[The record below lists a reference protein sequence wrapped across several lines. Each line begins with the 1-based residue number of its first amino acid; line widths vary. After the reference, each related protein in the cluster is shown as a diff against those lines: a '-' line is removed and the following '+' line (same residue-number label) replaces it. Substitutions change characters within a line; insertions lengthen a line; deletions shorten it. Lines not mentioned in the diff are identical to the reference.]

1 MDSTETARRLLGHG
15 AVSRPYAQL
24 TGGHVANTPIYAELV
39 AEWRAKGH
47 TVPGH
52 REGVWASFAVVT
64 VGDRGPAHAVPFRV
78 PVPLLAA
85 GAWEGEPGGASEET
99 PEAKPPDETSGEGQ
113 QAAPE
118 GKPSP
123 ATRGTTPSGK
133 ASEDMPGERPSHGA
147 PEVVPSRERPRGTP
161 EGTSEASLPEETRGT
176 VPSGGTPEAGSEE
189 PRSRG
194 PSEAMRLR
202 EQLEETSGGASEEAF
217 EGSPFERTRGTV
229 PFGGTPE
236 ARPEEP
242 PSRQPS
248 SKAES
253 LREPWEETS
262 GGTSEVASGGTLP
275 EDTRGTVPSGGA
287 PEAGSEESRSPE
299 TPEAAVRTPSWAV
312 GGRASSEERP
322 GTAAQPRA
330 AVPEQAPEPGVTSS
344 PDSAPR

>member
-64 VGDRGPAHAVPFRV
+64 AGDRGPARAVPFRV

-85 GAWEGEPGGASEET
+85 GAWEGPGGASEEAPSQEM

-189 PRSRG
+189 S
-194 PSEAMRLR
+194 
-202 EQLEETSGGASEEAF
+202 
-217 EGSPFERTRGTV
+217 
-229 PFGGTPE
+229 
-236 ARPEEP
+236 
-242 PSRQPS
+242 PSR
-248 SKAES
+248 
-253 LREPWEETS
+253 
-262 GGTSEVASGGTLP
+262 
-275 EDTRGTVPSGGA
+275 
-287 PEAGSEESRSPE
+287 E
-299 TPEAAVRTPSWAV
+299 TPEAGARTPSWAV
-312 GGRASSEERP
+312 GDRASSDETP
-322 GTAAQPRA
+322 GAVEPRA

-344 PDSAPR
+344 QGSAPR